1 MSAPRENLLTLQI
14 DALPTALQQMR
25 HLVDAAL
32 AAIDLPRE
40 MRGRLV
46 LAVNEACMNIIQ
58 HAYREKTPGKQI
70 RLHLAREPGLL
81 RFIIEDDA
89 PCIDPCCVKP
99 RELSDVRP
107 GGLGV
112 HFIREIMDEMQFH
125 ACGTRG
131 NRLELVKRID
141 RTETEQ

>member
-1 MSAPRENLLTLQI
+1 MSAQHETLLTLQI
-14 DALPTALQQMR
+14 DALPTELQRMR
-25 HLVDAAL
+25 HRIDGAL
-32 AAIDLPRE
+32 ATIDLPRE
-40 MRGRLV
+40 MRERLV

-58 HAYREKTPGKQI
+58 HAYRDKTTGKKI

-81 RFIIEDDA
+81 RFVIEDDA
-89 PCIDPCCVKP
+89 PCIDPGCVKP

-112 HFIREIMDEMQFH
+112 HFIREIMDDMQFH